1 MATEWTSRLTTSPI
15 NSTTQP
21 SDAGQNESRV
31 EDLIKTLTSALDIG
45 FYVPRAEIITFNRD
59 PLEYC
64 QFIHNFNVNIASLI
78 NDPCRRLVYLIQY
91 CQGEAKQVIENC
103 CMYEPKCGSK
113 KAREILYHQFGRPH
127 VVAQAHVN
135 QLIKGQMINPTDGS
149 DQMLKCNITLTQ
161 TGYDANLNNSEMLLK
176 ITDRL
181 PPPPHPRLQT
191 KWAERAENIF
201 RHGGRPHFSD
211 LTAFIQQSTD
221 IASNMLGQ
229 RLSLNSLRDR
239 SGSRPQQR
247 SRNELRIEVQP
258 WL

>member
-1 MATEWTSRLTTSPI
+1 MPLSGVWKPLAIGPGAQKGFLGLACSAATCYERAVRHAISPSIESVVTKYQSWNPLATEWTSRLTTSPI

-113 KAREILYHQFGRPH
+113 KAREIFYHQFGRPH
-127 VVAQAHVN
+127 IVAQAHVN
-135 QLIKGQMINPTDGS
+135 QLIKGQMMNPTDGS
-149 DQMLKCNITLTQ
+149 DQMLKCDITLTQ

-181 PPPPHPRLQT
+181 PPPPP
-191 KWAERAENIF
+191 
-201 RHGGRPHFSD
+201 PSSD
-211 LTAFIQQSTD
+211 
-221 IASNMLGQ
+221 
-229 RLSLNSLRDR
+229 
-239 SGSRPQQR
+239 
-247 SRNELRIEVQP
+247 
-258 WL
+258 